1 MALMSTQILSQKE
14 IARFR
19 NRLKH
24 TMSVEML
31 QNGYHRSFSEFLF
44 LLNRDHSRRMEAPPN
59 SLISLQTPLEE
70 DMGKL
75 EAMKLHLTQA
85 EEAERTGSWSSVYQ
99 ERLLLAQYFSAPEDL
114 WLRLHFF
121 LSCTDKEQGLHSR
134 PSVEARVCLAEIYS
148 QQGDLDQ
155 AREHAELCLLLSGS
169 EDMLDSSGQP
179 LRLRVCQV
187 LWRIYSQLADSLQGT
202 TNFSEVLK
210 MLHRGYVM
218 TAECEDKHLEAH
230 AAYQL
235 GLTHHAAGNY
245 GEARKF
251 LTISVRIYDMFMDS
265 DGLGKTYK
273 AMAKLLANEGNIEE
287 TIQCLEKLVDVSGR
301 KGLEQNLADACMS
314 LGNIYLTWNELDKA
328 AEYFQQGYE
337 SACGAG
343 DVSLLQRAQ
352 VSLACARGHS
362 LIKKYAADVVSG
374 TPAAIQRLLRW
385 KKSQE
390 CGASW
395 RSADD

>member
-1 MALMSTQILSQKE
+1 MASMSTQILSKKE

-31 QNGYHRSFSEFLF
+31 QNGFHRSFSEFLF

-59 SLISLQTPLEE
+59 SLTLQTPLEE
-70 DMGKL
+70 DVNKL
-75 EAMKLHLTQA
+75 EALKLRLTQA
-85 EEAERTGSWSSVYQ
+85 EEAERTVYE
-99 ERLLLAQYFSAPEDL
+99 ERLLLAQYFSAPEDM

-134 PSVEARVCLAEIYS
+134 PSVEARVCLAELYY
-148 QQGDLDQ
+148 QQ
-155 AREHAELCLLLSGS
+155 GS

-187 LWRIYSQLADSLQGT
+187 LWSIYSQLANSLQGT
-202 TNFSEVLK
+202 TNFSELLK

-218 TAECEDKHLEAH
+218 TAECEDKHLEGD

-235 GLTHHAAGNY
+235 GLTYHAAGNY
-245 GEARKF
+245 VEASKF
-251 LTISVRIYDMFMDS
+251 LTISMRIYDMLKDS

-273 AMAKLLANEGNIEE
+273 AMAKLLESEGNIKG
-287 TIQCLEKLVDVSGR
+287 TIQCLEKLVDISGR

-328 AEYFQQGYE
+328 VAFFQQGYE
-337 SACGAG
+337 CACATG
-343 DVSLLQRAQ
+343 DVALLQRAQ
-352 VSLACARGHS
+352 VLREWQDCARESYAGANGDGAEQVVQSGAGWRYESRRGDPGHP
-362 LIKKYAADVVSG
+362 LG
-374 TPAAIQRLLRW
+374 
-385 KKSQE
+385 
-390 CGASW
+390 
-395 RSADD
+395 